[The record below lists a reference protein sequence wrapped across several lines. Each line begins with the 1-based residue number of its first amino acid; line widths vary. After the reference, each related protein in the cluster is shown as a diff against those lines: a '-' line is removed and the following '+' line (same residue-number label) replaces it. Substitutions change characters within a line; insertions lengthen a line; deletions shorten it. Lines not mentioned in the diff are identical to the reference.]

1 MVSGCSTSSVNSKS
15 ASNQIV
21 RVIDGDT
28 IVVAGDERVRL
39 IGIDTPEKG
48 ECGFE
53 YAKLSLEN
61 LLSDGEILFFDGA
74 ASDTDKYGRLLRYVE
89 VSGVDA
95 GLQLITEGLAIA
107 RYDSRDGYG
116 KHDREDQYIKADNE
130 SLKANGCQT

>member
-1 MVSGCSTSSVNSKS
+1 MISGCSTSSVNSKS

-28 IVVAGDERVRL
+28 IAIAGDERVRL

-53 YAKLSLEN
+53 NAKLTLEN
-61 LLSDGEILFFDGA
+61 LLSDGEIIFFDGA

-130 SLKANGCQT
+130 SLKANGC